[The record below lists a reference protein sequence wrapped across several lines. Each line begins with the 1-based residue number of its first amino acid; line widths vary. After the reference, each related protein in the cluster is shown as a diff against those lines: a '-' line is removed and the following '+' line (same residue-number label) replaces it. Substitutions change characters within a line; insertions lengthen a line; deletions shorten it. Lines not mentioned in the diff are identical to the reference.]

1 MPTAQLTAG
10 RIDYT
15 DSGGDGPTVVLLHGV
30 NMDASV
36 WRHVITALAPELRC
50 IAPTLPFGSHGRA
63 MDRPELVTHRG
74 VAAMVGELLDALD
87 LVDVTVVMNDWGGA
101 QFLLADGHDRVA
113 GAALVACEAF
123 DNFPPGLPGRA
134 VALSAR
140 VPLLLW
146 LTLQLQSLDWF
157 RHAPGAWGWMAKR
170 PIPSEVM
177 DHWFAP
183 ARNDPEVRRD
193 LRAFALSTPSRSERT
208 RLVKQLPTFV
218 KPVLV
223 VWATEDRLM
232 PREHGPRLAVLFPRA
247 RLVEVSDSYTLVP
260 EDRPECLAAELLRFV
275 GVATC
280 HETSEPGSGWPVPTG
295 PPRTLRTYEH
305 HGPA

>member
-123 DNFPPGLPGRA
+123 DNFPPGRPGRA
-134 VALSAR
+134 IATSAR
-140 VPLLLW
+140 VPALLLLATW
-146 LTLQLQSLDWF
+146 LQQFRWF
-157 RHAPGAWGWMAKR
+157 RRAPGGWGWMSKR
-170 PIPSEVM
+170 PIPDEVLNT
-177 DHWFAP
+177 WFTPSLRDP
-183 ARNDPEVRRD
+183 AVRRD
-193 LRAFALSTPSRSERT
+193 LRTFALSTPSTQELADLTERL
-208 RLVKQLPTFV
+208 RRVDL
-218 KPVLV
+218 PVLV
-223 VWATEDRLM
+223 AWAKEDKLM
-232 PREHGPRLAVLFPRA
+232 PREHGPQLAEVFA
-247 RLVEVSDSYTLVP
+247 NSHFVEVADSFTLVP
-260 EDRPECLAAELLRFV
+260 EDQPDVLAAALRRFV
-275 GVATC
+275 QTQVAESI
-280 HETSEPGSGWPVPTG
+280 H
-295 PPRTLRTYEH
+295 
-305 HGPA
+305 